1 MFYGKT
7 TQIIG
12 DSGNIFF
19 PITVKTCNTY
29 CPSYILFLK
38 ISTYQ
43 VTLEIDRDFRL
54 DRIVFYDLMR
64 LICRFRK
71 VVI

>member
-7 TQIIG
+7 TQII
-12 DSGNIFF
+12 SELRKHFLSY
-19 PITVKTCNTY
+19 TVKTCNTY